1 MNLQT
6 LVYYGTITPK
16 AATSFIP
23 SIVQSYLLLVEP
35 TNIEEYSLVS
45 LTNIYKTKD
54 YPNY

>member
-16 AATSFIP
+16 VATSFIP